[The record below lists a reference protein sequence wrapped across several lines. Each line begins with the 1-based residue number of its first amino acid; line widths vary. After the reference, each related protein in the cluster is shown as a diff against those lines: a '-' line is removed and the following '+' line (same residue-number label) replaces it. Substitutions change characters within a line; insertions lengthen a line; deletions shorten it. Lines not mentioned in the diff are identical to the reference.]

1 MKTWLYFTAGSLI
14 ALSAGLII
22 AGKSEQTSTV
32 TNNPNAVLS
41 VPNMPTELV
50 FAGEKVP
57 MTEAEVMERLDREL
71 LVNTF
76 WHSNT
81 ILMLKRANRYFP
93 VIEPILKSEGVPDD
107 FKYLCM
113 IESGLANVVSPSNA
127 AGFWQ
132 FLSSTGKRYGLEVSG
147 EVDERY
153 HLEKATKAACAYLKD
168 NKARLGTWTLAAA
181 AYNMGENGVEKQL
194 KSQGVDSYYDLH
206 LNPETARYLFRILAA
221 KEIHSDAKKY
231 GFKLSEETLYQPYK
245 TRSIEVKGAVESW
258 PEFALEQGTNYKY
271 LKILNPWI
279 RDRKMKNSL
288 GTSYTVLLPNNTKT
302 GIKKELE
309 EGSDE

>member
-1 MKTWLYFTAGSLI
+1 MKNWLFLSVGFSL
-14 ALSAGLII
+14 ALGAGLLI
-22 AGKSEQTSTV
+22 AGKAEQSNTI

-41 VPNMPTELV
+41 VPSMPAELE

-57 MTEAEVMERLDREL
+57 MTESEVMERLDREL

-93 VIEPILKSEGVPDD
+93 VIEPILKEEGVPDD

-132 FLSSTGKRYGLEVSG
+132 FLSSTGKRYGLEVNG

-153 HLEKATKAACAYLKD
+153 HLEKATRAACAYLKD
-168 NKARLGTWTLAAA
+168 NKNRLGSWTLAAA

-221 KEIHSDAKKY
+221 KEIHSDTKKY
-231 GFKLSEETLYQPYK
+231 GFNLNVETLYQPYK
-245 TRSIEVKGAVESW
+245 TRSMEVKGSIESW

-279 RDRKMKNSL
+279 RDRKLKN
-288 GTSYTVLLPNNTKT
+288 TSNSTYAVQLPQNTKA
-302 GIKKELE
+302 GVKKDLE
-309 EGSDE
+309 EGNDE